1 MNKELAQRKEIPSV
15 KGTSIPRWNAKEM
28 MQVLQ
33 NFCKDESASS
43 AKIVVALPR
52 GRSHDQNNFHIA
64 EIKLMDNPIIGA
76 KDKKQ
81 LVMFLV

>member
-1 MNKELAQRKEIPSV
+1 
-15 KGTSIPRWNAKEM
+15 M